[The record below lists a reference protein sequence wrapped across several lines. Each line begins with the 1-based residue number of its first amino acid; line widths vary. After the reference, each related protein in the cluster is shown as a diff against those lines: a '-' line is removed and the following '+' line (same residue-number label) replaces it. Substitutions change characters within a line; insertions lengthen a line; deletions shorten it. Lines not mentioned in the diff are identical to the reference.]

1 MPALDINLINQLGR
15 DLHSVSP
22 GYMGEDEVCP
32 WTLFLTMA
40 LTLLKG
46 VMPYVPKVLPAVIPD
61 PETRRRAEET
71 FLSDEFKENIE
82 AYFVD
87 NIKNEIQAP
96 LNRQIIKSSETIMSV
111 VDMIE
116 TLINAFVPNMD
127 TSDANGINDIGSTDN
142 KPRSYGGAFGNYGG
156 TISQL
161 VNFAKTLYNLSRK

>member
-1 MPALDINLINQLGR
+1 MPALDINLINQLGH
-15 DLHSVSP
+15 DLHTTSP

-46 VMPYVPKVLPAVIPD
+46 VMPYVPKVLPAIIPD

-71 FLSDEFKENIE
+71 FLSEEFKENIE

-111 VDMIE
+111 VNMIE
-116 TLINAFVPNMD
+116 TLINAFMPNFS
-127 TSDANGINDIGSTDN
+127 TSDADGLNDRGTTDN
-142 KPRSYGGAFGNYGG
+142 RPRAYGDGFGYGG

-161 VNFAKTLYNLSRK
+161 VNFAKTLYSLTKK

>member
-1 MPALDINLINQLGR
+1 MPALDINLVQQLGR
-15 DLHSVSP
+15 DLHTVSP

-46 VMPYVPKVLPAVIPD
+46 VMPYVPKVLPAIIPD
-61 PETRRRAEET
+61 PVVRQRATEA
-71 FLSDEFKENIE
+71 FLSEDFKENIE
-82 AYFVD
+82 TYFVD

-111 VDMIE
+111 IDMIE
-116 TLINAFVPNMD
+116 TLMNAFMPSFKTD
-127 TSDANGINDIGSTDN
+127 GNGNDEGTTDD
-142 KPRSYGGAFGNYGG
+142 KPRAYGQYGG

-161 VNFAKTLYNLSRK
+161 VNFAQTLYNLSRK

>member
-1 MPALDINLINQLGR
+1 MPALDINLVQQLGR

-61 PETRRRAEET
+61 PVVRRRAEEA
-71 FLSDEFKENIE
+71 FLSEDFKENIE
-82 AYFVD
+82 SYFVD

-111 VDMIE
+111 IDMIE
-116 TLINAFVPNMD
+116 TLMNAFMPSQTD
-127 TSDANGINDIGSTDN
+127 GNGNDQGTTDD
-142 KPRSYGGAFGNYGG
+142 KPRAYGQYGG
-156 TISQL
+156 TLGQL
-161 VNFAKTLYNLSRK
+161 VNFAQTIYNLSRK

>member
-15 DLHSVSP
+15 DLHNVSP

-61 PETRRRAEET
+61 PVVRRRAEEA
-71 FLSDEFKENIE
+71 FLSEDFKENIE
-82 AYFVD
+82 SYFVD

-111 VDMIE
+111 IDMIE
-116 TLINAFVPNMD
+116 TLMNAFLPSQT
-127 TSDANGINDIGSTDN
+127 TSDITGSGANDMGTTDN
-142 KPRSYGGAFGNYGG
+142 KPRSYGNYGG

-161 VNFAKTLYNLSRK
+161 VNFAQTLYNLSRK

>member
-1 MPALDINLINQLGR
+1 MPALDINLVQQLGR

-46 VMPYVPKVLPAVIPD
+46 VMPYVPKVLPAVIPY
-61 PETRRRAEET
+61 PAVRRRAEEA
-71 FLSDEFKENIE
+71 FLSEDFKNNIE
-82 AYFVD
+82 SYFVD

-111 VDMIE
+111 IDMVE
-116 TLINAFVPNMD
+116 TLMNAFLPNQ
-127 TSDANGINDIGSTDN
+127 SDANGVNDNDIGSTDD
-142 KPRSYGGAFGNYGG
+142 KPRSYGQYGG

-161 VNFAKTLYNLSRK
+161 VNFAKTIYSLSKK

>member
-1 MPALDINLINQLGR
+1 MPALDINLINQLGH
-15 DLHSVSP
+15 DLHTVSP

-61 PETRRRAEET
+61 PAVRRRAEEA
-71 FLSDEFKENIE
+71 FLSEDFKENIE
-82 AYFVD
+82 SYFVD

-111 VDMIE
+111 IEMIE
-116 TLINAFVPNMD
+116 TLMNAFLP
-127 TSDANGINDIGSTDN
+127 TQSDANGMDNDIGTTDN
-142 KPRSYGGAFGNYGG
+142 QPRLFGQYGG
-156 TISQL
+156 TISQM
-161 VNFAKTLYNLSRK
+161 VNFAKTLYSLSKK